1 MLYGSHHEI
10 SGSDPTLQPLIHRV
24 DSPSSP
30 RFMKGSNASIH
41 KSPHGSHPV
50 INKPQ
55 YGNYLHVPGQGPG
68 HTQSSSNTLGI
79 GIYEVYS
86 SSTSC
91 GSTSSEG
98 GLDEVDKAV

>member
-1 MLYGSHHEI
+1 
-10 SGSDPTLQPLIHRV
+10 
-24 DSPSSP
+24 
-30 RFMKGSNASIH
+30 MKGSNASIH

-68 HTQSSSNTLGI
+68 HTQSSSNTLSI
-79 GIYEVYS
+79 GIHVLNEVYS

-98 GLDEVDKAV
+98 GLDDVDKAV